1 MNFKGE
7 DPKYELLDL
16 DLMRMDSVRS
26 FAEKVLEMEG
36 GVDLLINNAGIMFG
50 PRYFNFEYFFKK
62 NCVKCCDLHGFFCRK
77 LTPDGF
83 ESQLATNY
91 LGHFLLTHKLL
102 PK

>member
-1 MNFKGE
+1 MPLGAAEADGGGRAGNRIYSCRTFFLKKTYHALSFPTLNFEGE

-62 NCVKCCDLHGFFCRK
+62 NCVKC
-77 LTPDGF
+77 
-83 ESQLATNY
+83 
-91 LGHFLLTHKLL
+91 
-102 PK
+102 